1 MFILKFP
8 LTVCKTYY
16 QYISS
21 MIWSKVDTY
30 LLCLNWIPFLNHEW
44 IENSRNTCT
53 EPTHDM
59 SCRISSPVMFSV
71 FNSTFRES
79 FIMFWLPAY
88 SAMISLLAYTHVHPC
103 VYPKYCVVSLWM
115 YPVLCLLLYFH
126 YLFNLFLVKLYIW
139 LHN

>member
-21 MIWSKVDTY
+21 GIWSKVDTY
-30 LLCLNWIPFLNHEW
+30 LLCLNWIPFLIYEW

-53 EPTHDM
+53 EPTHGM

-71 FNSTFRES
+71 FDSTFTES
-79 FIMFWLPAY
+79 FIMLQLPAY
-88 SAMISLLAYTHVHPC
+88 SAMISLLAYIHVHPC
-103 VYPKYCVVSLWM
+103 VYPSTVWSHFGCILS
-115 YPVLCLLLYFH
+115 CACCYFSII
-126 YLFNLFLVKLYIW
+126 FLICSQS
-139 LHN
+139 NSIFG